1 MNMTEPTVHI
11 VDDDVSSLTA
21 TSRLL
26 RASGFPVKTFL
37 SASDFLVQCDDDA
50 RGCVVTDLQMPGLNG
65 LDLQSALALA
75 RNPLPLVFLT
85 GHGDIAST
93 VRAMRSGAE
102 DFLEKR
108 AAKEELLDAVRRAL
122 LRDAHAREARTLQRE
137 REERF
142 RALSVRER
150 EVLSHVLRG
159 RLNKQ
164 IAGDLGINER
174 TVKMHRTAIMT
185 KLGVRSVAALS
196 QLSQQAGVSAA
207 AMPTFPK
214 GQ

>member
-1 MNMTEPTVHI
+1 MNMTEPTVHL

-26 RASGFPVKTFL
+26 RASGFTVKTFL
-37 SASDFLVQCDDDA
+37 SASDFLAQSDDDA

-122 LRDAHAREARTLQRE
+122 LRDAHAREARTRQRE
-137 REERF
+137 QEERF

-196 QLSQQAGVSAA
+196 QLSQEAGVSAA